1 MFFIY
6 NIIILNIPIYV
17 YKKISLKKNRIKSGI
32 NIKNNINPYL
42 TLENRRKFLYE
53 KTKENREK
61 TYKKIEFL
69 LLKITTICMSCNI

>member
-1 MFFIY
+1 MYI
-6 NIIILNIPIYV
+6 
-17 YKKISLKKNRIKSGI
+17 KKISQKIRIKSGI

-61 TYKKIEFL
+61 TYKK
-69 LLKITTICMSCNI
+69 